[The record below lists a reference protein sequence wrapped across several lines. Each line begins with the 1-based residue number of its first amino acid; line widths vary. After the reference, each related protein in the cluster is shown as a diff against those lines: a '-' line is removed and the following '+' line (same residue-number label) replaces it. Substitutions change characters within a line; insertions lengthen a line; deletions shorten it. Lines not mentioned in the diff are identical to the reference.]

1 MLDILIV
8 ADPVEATTTT
18 TTGSS
23 LNTTQYLVPHLPIV
37 QLFIQDHHSNSSN
50 QQQELLL
57 PQLPTI
63 ANTAELMLLTQILL
77 LVSQPQV
84 GLSAHPSSTLILIC
98 LVLVVGSSSF
108 SFSVAST
115 HNHHPISEVAMSTHQ
130 PPFSVLLSGNDCCS
144 APLSIV
150 EIGHGVQKP
159 MSELCREHG
168 TDSGLLR
175 PVPTRNHTCPISSP
189 VLTRNR
195 STAAA
200 TSHTFLH
207 HFQFTTRDIPITGE
221 ISLGFCLH
229 MAIGRKFW
237 SPYAL
242 G

>member
-1 MLDILIV
+1 VFQPPYIMLDILIV
-8 ADPVEATTTT
+8 ADPVEATTTTTT

-37 QLFIQDHHSNSSN
+37 QLFIQDHSNSSN

-98 LVLVVGSSSF
+98 LALVVGSSSF

-150 EIGHGVQKP
+150 E
-159 MSELCREHG
+159 
-168 TDSGLLR
+168 
-175 PVPTRNHTCPISSP
+175 
-189 VLTRNR
+189 
-195 STAAA
+195 
-200 TSHTFLH
+200 
-207 HFQFTTRDIPITGE
+207 
-221 ISLGFCLH
+221 
-229 MAIGRKFW
+229 
-237 SPYAL
+237 
-242 G
+242 